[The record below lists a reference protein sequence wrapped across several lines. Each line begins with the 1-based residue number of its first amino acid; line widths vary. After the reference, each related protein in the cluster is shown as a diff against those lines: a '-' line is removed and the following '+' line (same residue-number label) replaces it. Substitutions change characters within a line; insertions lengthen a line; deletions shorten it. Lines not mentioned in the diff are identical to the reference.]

1 LFSAKRKPRH
11 ESAAGLS
18 NPFGEVHVGTG
29 TVAELMPA
37 HIHPC
42 KGGYRLVIIT
52 NDY

>member
-1 LFSAKRKPRH
+1 MFCKEKAPPR
-11 ESAAGLS
+11 ERGWLS

-42 KGGYRLVIIT
+42 EGGYRLVIIT